1 MKNEMNKYDT
11 LWLAFVNIEAM
22 DGYDFNDLID
32 TSDCNDVVP
41 QYIGAWANILIK
53 ANTINEAIDIIPLG
67 LKEKGFKILFIE
79 SVGNL
84 QPMVEHKEINDD
96 EIAEADWL
104 LSSNYKFK
112 IMDSIYPYITD
123 EED

>member
-1 MKNEMNKYDT
+1 MNKYDT